1 MGIVAFGSWCVCVF
15 WVLLVVSVNTRRVCA
30 NLGGKND
37 CVGMLSGQ
45 VCAHVKHGFVCQS
58 TKPNLFTVVFVFS
71 ATIEQNRADGAK
83 RVDVYNGQLPKWGCF
98 TVKGWVHCRPFMT

>member
-1 MGIVAFGSWCVCVF
+1 MCVF

-58 TKPNLFTVVFVFS
+58 TKPNLFTVK
-71 ATIEQNRADGAK
+71 NRADGAK

>member
-1 MGIVAFGSWCVCVF
+1 MCVF
-15 WVLLVVSVNTRRVCA
+15 WVLLVVGVNTRRVCA

-58 TKPNLFTVVFVFS
+58 TKPNLFTVK
-71 ATIEQNRADGAK
+71 NRADGAK
-83 RVDVYNGQLPKWGCF
+83 RVDVYNGQLPKRGCF

>member
-1 MGIVAFGSWCVCVF
+1 MCVF
-15 WVLLVVSVNTRRVCA
+15 WVLLVVGVNTRRVCA

-58 TKPNLFTVVFVFS
+58 TKPNLFTVK
-71 ATIEQNRADGAK
+71 NRADGDK

>member
-1 MGIVAFGSWCVCVF
+1 MCVF
-15 WVLLVVSVNTRRVCA
+15 WVLPVVGVNTRRVCA

-45 VCAHVKHGFVCQS
+45 VCAHVKLGFVCQS
-58 TKPNLFTVVFVFS
+58 TKPNLFTVK
-71 ATIEQNRADGAK
+71 NRADGAK

-98 TVKGWVHCRPFMT
+98 TVKGWAHCRPFMT

>member
-1 MGIVAFGSWCVCVF
+1 MCVF
-15 WVLLVVSVNTRRVCA
+15 WVLLVVGVNTRRVCA

-58 TKPNLFTVVFVFS
+58 TKPNLFTVK
-71 ATIEQNRADGAK
+71 NRADGAK
-83 RVDVYNGQLPKWGCF
+83 RVDVYNGQLSKWGCF
-98 TVKGWVHCRPFMT
+98 TVKGWAHCRPFMT

>member
-1 MGIVAFGSWCVCVF
+1 MCVF
-15 WVLLVVSVNTRRVCA
+15 WVLLVVGVNTRRVCA

-58 TKPNLFTVVFVFS
+58 TKPNLFTVK
-71 ATIEQNRADGAK
+71 NRADGAK

-98 TVKGWVHCRPFMT
+98 TVKGWAHCRPFMT

>member
-58 TKPNLFTVVFVFS
+58 TKPNLFTVK
-71 ATIEQNRADGAK
+71 NRADGAK

-98 TVKGWVHCRPFMT
+98 TVKGWAHCRPFMT

>member
-1 MGIVAFGSWCVCVF
+1 MCVF
-15 WVLLVVSVNTRRVCA
+15 WVLLVVGVNTRRVCA

-58 TKPNLFTVVFVFS
+58 TKPNLFTVK
-71 ATIEQNRADGAK
+71 NRADGAK

-98 TVKGWVHCRPFMT
+98 TVKGWVHCRLFMT

>member
-15 WVLLVVSVNTRRVCA
+15 WFLLVAGVNTRRVCA

-58 TKPNLFTVVFVFS
+58 TKPNLFTVK
-71 ATIEQNRADGAK
+71 NRADGDK

-98 TVKGWVHCRPFMT
+98 TVKGWAHCRPFMT